1 MVGGEAF
8 GDAADGFDP
17 VEALRN
23 GGVQRDG
30 VEGFAG
36 GALIGDSAFAVAY
49 DDGMAQQF
57 DVSLKALFR
66 HSRGVMSRALFGGPV
81 TEWLNVEQPDVRNPR
96 ADLLARGPDGKLR
109 HVELQ
114 SRNDPEMGFRELD
127 YYVGFRRLLK
137 EHVEQIVLYAGR
149 EPLTMRPAFE
159 SPSTEHR
166 FRILDLREMDGED
179 LLLSDDWGDNAL
191 ALLTQANRERV
202 IQAVEKRLRSLEGDD
217 QQEAARTFVL
227 ISGILGIEEAIGR
240 RLETDMIDVME
251 NKVLGPA
258 IRKGI
263 AQGIEQGR
271 REGIEEGIERGME
284 QGRREGIVKGVEI
297 GVEKGVDEGMRQALK
312 VLVKSRFGSLP
323 RWASMLIDK
332 SSRQEIEQLIAGA
345 SAAPTLEALFE

>member
-1 MVGGEAF
+1 
-8 GDAADGFDP
+8 
-17 VEALRN
+17 
-23 GGVQRDG
+23 
-30 VEGFAG
+30 
-36 GALIGDSAFAVAY
+36 
-49 DDGMAQQF
+49 
-57 DVSLKALFR
+57 
-66 HSRGVMSRALFGGPV
+66 
-81 TEWLNVEQPDVRNPR
+81 
-96 ADLLARGPDGKLR
+96 LLARGPDGKLR

-149 EPLTMRPAFE
+149 EPLNMTPAFE

-202 IQAVEKRLRSLEGDD
+202 IQAVEARLRILEGEE

-240 RLETDMIDVME
+240 RLEADMIDIME

-271 REGIEEGIERGME
+271 REGIEQGME
-284 QGRREGIVKGVEI
+284 QGRREGIEIGVQLGVEKGVEKGVQI

-312 VLVKSRFGSLP
+312 VLVQTRFGGLP
-323 RWASMLIDK
+323 RWASTLIDK
-332 SSRQEIEQLIAGA
+332 SSRQEVGQLIARA

>member
-1 MVGGEAF
+1 MHFEHCRCLGGR
-8 GDAADGFDP
+8 AADQLNTPARVCGT
-17 VEALRN
+17 
-23 GGVQRDG
+23 
-30 VEGFAG
+30 AG
-36 GALIGDSAFAVAY
+36 NIPLAY

-66 HSRGVMSRALFGGPV
+66 HSRGVMTRALFGGPV
-81 TEWLNVEQPDVRNPR
+81 SEWLNVEQPDVRNPR

-149 EPLTMRPAFE
+149 EPLNMTPAFE

-202 IQAVEKRLRSLEGDD
+202 IQAVEKRLWSLEGDE
-217 QQEAARTFVL
+217 QQAVARTFVL
-227 ISGILGIEEAIGR
+227 ISGILGIEEEIGR
-240 RLETDMIDVME
+240 RLEADMIDIME

-258 IRKGI
+258 IRQGI
-263 AQGIEQGR
+263 EQGIEQGR
-271 REGIEEGIERGME
+271 REGIEM
-284 QGRREGIVKGVEI
+284 GVE
-297 GVEKGVDEGMRQALK
+297 EGMRQALK
-312 VLVKSRFGSLP
+312 VIVKSRFGSVP
-323 RWASMLIDK
+323 RWASALIEG
-332 SSRQEIEQLIAGA
+332 SNQEEIQELIAGA
-345 SAAPTLEALFE
+345 SSAPTLEDLFR